1 MLLTNGL
8 NYNRSW
14 GIDITWPAGTILK
27 SIGDLYE
34 SGLRFPDLKLELTK
48 DEIQFIRDGAL
59 LVLDGS
65 WTSSHYEEMFD
76 LFSKDLD
83 YLNINKNNVLVL
95 TGNLSNNYSTS
106 SGIHNIGVPILA
118 ELVYHLRD
126 KVQFNIPSTKFV
138 SLNRNPRRHR
148 IELAQDMIDAKLNC
162 DISFPAVQGRWDNM
176 VVWRD
181 DFMTAPPITFT
192 EDMFPGYGKYSFVVV
207 PEASVG
213 LKNEIGIFITEKTF
227 KPMLFDRPLIIWG
240 QRGVNHFIK
249 ELGFKL
255 YDKYFDLSFDLI
267 EDENERRKG
276 LMNVLKSTII
286 EDPYKWLNRDKE
298 TLEYNR
304 QGVLNRIACSKAI
317 IDINYWLKL
326 RSESLL

>member
-1 MLLTNGL
+1 MLLTDGL

-14 GIDITWPAGTILK
+14 GIDVSWPTRSVLK

-34 SGLRFPDLKLELTK
+34 SGLTFPDLKVELTT
-48 DEIQFIRDGAL
+48 DEIETIRRGNL

-65 WTSSHYEEMFD
+65 WTSSHYEDMFD
-76 LFSKDLD
+76 IFSRDLE

-95 TGNLSNNYSTS
+95 TGNLNNNYSS
-106 SGIHNIGVPILA
+106 VSGIHNIGVPILA
-118 ELVYHLRD
+118 ELVYHLKD
-126 KVQFNIPSTKFV
+126 KVEHNTPTTKFV

-148 IELAQDMIDAKLNC
+148 IDLAQDILDAKLNC
-162 DISFPAVQGRWDNM
+162 DISFPAVQGKWKDM

-207 PEASVG
+207 PEAAVG
-213 LKNEIGIFITEKTF
+213 LENEKGIFITEKTF
-227 KPMLFDRPLIIWG
+227 KPMLFNRPLIVWG
-240 QRGVNHFIK
+240 QRGVNHFLK

-267 EDENERRKG
+267 DDEDQRRKG
-276 LMNVLKSTII
+276 LVDVLKSTVINN
-286 EDPYKWLNRDKE
+286 PYEWLNRDKE
-298 TLEYNR
+298 TLNHNR
-304 QGVLNRIACSKAI
+304 EGVLNRIACSKAVA
-317 IDINYWLKL
+317 DINDWLRR